1 MSDNF
6 NSMCKS
12 CFSSVFLGVIFWHL
26 KNNAKRLVMDTQYSL
41 YIHLKFSN
49 SSIYMY
55 LEIDIHF
62 YPFLCIVRFSNI
74 INIIYI
80 YIYSVLY
87 LSTFT
92 FYTFSFIYIYIYAY
106 IYKIYMYIYIYIY
119 IDRERE
125 RDICMHLFMSNIKK
139 KSIIERNFVL
149 VALKYFNST

>member
-12 CFSSVFLGVIFWHL
+12 CFSSVFLGAIFWHL
-26 KNNAKRLVMDTQYSL
+26 ENNAKRLIIDTQYSL

-80 YIYSVLY
+80 YIIYYIVCYTLVLS
-87 LSTFT
+87 L
-92 FYTFSFIYIYIYAY
+92 FILFHL
-106 IYKIYMYIYIYIY
+106 YIYIYIY
-119 IDRERE
+119 IY
-125 RDICMHLFMSNIKK
+125 ICIYAYIYIYIYIYRRHYIY
-139 KSIIERNFVL
+139 II
-149 VALKYFNST
+149 YIYIYIYIYI

>member
-12 CFSSVFLGVIFWHL
+12 CFSSVFLGAIFWHL
-26 KNNAKRLVMDTQYSL
+26 ENNAKRLIIDTQYSL

-80 YIYSVLY
+80 YIYIYIIYYIVCYTLVLS
-87 LSTFT
+87 L
-92 FYTFSFIYIYIYAY
+92 FILFHLYIYICIYA
-106 IYKIYMYIYIYIY
+106 YIYIYIY
-119 IDRERE
+119 IYIYEKVKFSPKTKLMG
-125 RDICMHLFMSNIKK
+125 IYH
-139 KSIIERNFVL
+139 V
-149 VALKYFNST
+149 

>member
-12 CFSSVFLGVIFWHL
+12 CFSSVFLGAIFWHL
-26 KNNAKRLVMDTQYSL
+26 ENNAKRLIIDTQYSL

-80 YIYSVLY
+80 YIYYILYSVLY

-92 FYTFSFIYIYIYAY
+92 FYTFSFIYIYIY
-106 IYKIYMYIYIYIY
+106 IYVYMHIYIYIY
-119 IDRERE
+119 ISIYIYVYVYIYMY
-125 RDICMHLFMSNIKK
+125 ICKYIYNIYIYIY
-139 KSIIERNFVL
+139 IIYYIYVH
-149 VALKYFNST
+149 T